1 MPKRKK
7 PENRTP
13 QEEIAAVIGWA
24 KQTGHDDA
32 PAIQALQRE
41 PTPGNVFEAVRWAA
55 RHGFHNIAAALRD
68 RALCI
73 DDMTQEEVDKL
84 FFGMLERDGCF
95 EIDIG
100 PMSDAPAH
108 GKR

>member
-1 MPKRKK
+1 
-7 PENRTP
+7 
-13 QEEIAAVIGWA
+13 
-24 KQTGHDDA
+24 
-32 PAIQALQRE
+32 
-41 PTPGNVFEAVRWAA
+41 
-55 RHGFHNIAAALRD
+55 
-68 RALCI
+68 LCI

-100 PMSDAPAH
+100 QMPAAPAR